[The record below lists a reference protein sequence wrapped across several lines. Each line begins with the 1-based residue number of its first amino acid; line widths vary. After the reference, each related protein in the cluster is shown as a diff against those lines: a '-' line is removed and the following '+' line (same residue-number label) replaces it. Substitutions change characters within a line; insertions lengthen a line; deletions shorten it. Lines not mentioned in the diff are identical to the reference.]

1 MLQSVPARLRNW
13 SYATTADAS
22 SKRDLRIDLLRGFC
36 LFVMIV
42 DHVGGEA
49 SWLYVLT
56 GGNRFIV
63 SAAEGFMLLSGL
75 SMGIVHRA
83 TIARG
88 GLGAMLA
95 KVFGRVRVLYVTTV
109 MLTIAF
115 ASLSFALGTP
125 WSDAA
130 SPARSRADFVLS
142 VLTLH
147 RTYSLTDILVL
158 YTLLVLTA
166 GPVLALLARGYTGA
180 VLAMSVTGWVVF
192 QVWPAQIPRFWTI
205 TDGGFPFSAWQM
217 LFVVG
222 LVIGYH
228 RAALEWYFRPA
239 RLLAFSL
246 GCAAAIVVVAELH
259 LDTAALSFGTGAD
272 PDLAESVLSA
282 KNDFRIG
289 RVAGLFA
296 VAPAL
301 YALATLAWVP
311 VRRLL
316 GWLLLVMGQHAL
328 FAYGVQLFVVA
339 LMASDFFAPVRLDRE
354 NALFQG
360 TAVLA
365 VWVACLWQP
374 AALAFLGRLRA
385 RLRGPAAAT
394 TG

>member
-1 MLQSVPARLRNW
+1 
-13 SYATTADAS
+13 
-22 SKRDLRIDLLRGFC
+22 
-36 LFVMIV
+36 MII

-56 GGNRFIV
+56 GGNNFIV

-75 SMGIVHRA
+75 SMGIVHRT
-83 TIARG
+83 TITRG
-88 GLGAMLA
+88 GLSAMVA
-95 KVFGRVRVLYVTTV
+95 KVFGRVRILYATTV
-109 MLTIAF
+109 VLTIAF
-115 ASLSFALGTP
+115 ASLSFAFSTP
-125 WSDAA
+125 WSYDA
-130 SPARSRADFVLS
+130 SPAHSRADFVLS

-180 VLAMSVTGWVVF
+180 VLAMSVTAWVVF
-192 QVWPAQIPRFWTI
+192 QIWPEQIPRFWAI

-222 LVIGYH
+222 LVLGYH
-228 RAALEWYFRPA
+228 RAALERYFAPA
-239 RLLAFSL
+239 RLLAFSA
-246 GCAAAIVVVAELH
+246 GCAAAIVVVAGLH
-259 LDTAALSFGTGAD
+259 LDTVALSFGTGAD
-272 PDLAESVLSA
+272 PSLGESVLSA

-301 YALATLAWVP
+301 YAIVTLAWMP

-316 GWLLLVMGQHAL
+316 GWLLLVMGQRAL

-339 LMASDFFAPVRLDRE
+339 FMASGFFAPVRIDRE
-354 NALFQG
+354 NALFQA

-374 AALAFLGRLRA
+374 AALAFLGRFRA
-385 RLRGPAAAT
+385 RLHGPATAVSA
-394 TG
+394 